1 MIHGKEIFIIT
12 HKSEIIA
19 LEESP
24 LKVARIILQLKTVP
38 TIKIAWS
45 EGGLLKTQ
53 KVLKID
59 LKNGIKKLLKTPG
72 GLTNIE
78 KAAICK
84 ILGIP
89 VPHHLAEKQKGW
101 HKDHNNYNKAEKWE
115 RTPAKRK
122 TPARNVT
129 KAKAKAKT
137 KRKVF

>member
-1 MIHGKEIFIIT
+1 MIQGKEIFIIT

-24 LKVARIILQLKTVP
+24 VKVARIILQLKAVP

-45 EGGLLKTQ
+45 ENGLLKTQ
-53 KVLKID
+53 KVLKMD
-59 LKNGIKKLLKTPG
+59 LKNGIKKLLKIP

-78 KAAICK
+78 KTAICK
-84 ILGIP
+84 ILAIP
-89 VPHHLAEKQKGW
+89 VPHHLSEKQKGW
-101 HKDHNNYNKAEKWE
+101 HKEHNNFNKAEKWE

-122 TPARNVT
+122 TPARNVV
-129 KAKAKAKT
+129 KAAAKKKTT